1 MVNAREVKDLSSNNN
16 SSPMFVCILNP
27 VPVVILV
34 SPFLKQEFAKNEAWA
49 SPATPIIGILLLKL
63 PSKSLSPNNSE
74 LFLILGNWIFLILN
88 IDNNSSSHLLL
99 RQLNKSVLE
108 ALVVSVTKDSKSVKR
123 YIR

>member
-16 SSPMFVCILNP
+16 FSPIFVCILNP

-34 SPFLKQEFAKNEAWA
+34 SPFLKQEFAKNEACA
-49 SPATPIIGILLLKL
+49 SPATPIIGIFLLKL
-63 PSKSLSPNNSE
+63 LSKSLSPNNSE

-108 ALVVSVTKDSKSVKR
+108 ALVVSVTKDSK
-123 YIR
+123 

>member
-16 SSPMFVCILNP
+16 FSPIFVCILNP

-108 ALVVSVTKDSKSVKR
+108 ALVVSVTKDSK
-123 YIR
+123 

>member
-1 MVNAREVKDLSSNNN
+1 
-16 SSPMFVCILNP
+16 MFVCILNP

-74 LFLILGNWIFLILN
+74 LFLILGNLFSQSAYLGKERYYGKR
-88 IDNNSSSHLLL
+88 NS
-99 RQLNKSVLE
+99 
-108 ALVVSVTKDSKSVKR
+108 
-123 YIR
+123 